1 MKIFLLECL
10 ANMIKIF
17 LVYKI
22 LSYFG
27 IILGIPLTYIIFTTY
42 HFLMKKLLNL
52 EYLSFDKSLI
62 GYCSRDQYNINLIMV
77 FKGNFNPDEIKK
89 AIEERLI
96 NQIPKLHSR
105 VVYKFFNYY
114 WKEFPPNEAIKQIFF
129 TSLKSKDEIENYLEK
144 HLNFR
149 INTLETFPFEI
160 RIIEFN
166 EKTDSISGA
175 IHFKFDHIL
184 SDGLGLLSLCFCL
197 CDDYSPEI
205 YPKILRV
212 KYTYSFIREILDTI
226 LFPLFSLYALFIVL
240 TSSNE
245 RTEYKPMYNY
255 HHYGISRFQMSKW
268 YPLNSM
274 KKLRAKY
281 SVSFNT
287 CVVGILLKAHKELL
301 ENIHF
306 LNVIIP
312 CGHTTLP
319 LTVKDVKLKNLAQGF
334 MMCLPCID
342 NFNELT
348 KLHKIIN
355 THIFNTTITSIP
367 IIAFRMMSEF
377 LPAKILNFIGNN
389 IIFKSDILISNIPGP
404 ESKLKVCGCEMID
417 CYPVVSPGR
426 MKAFFTISSFNGY
439 FRYIA
444 AFDKSVKYNLKDLM
458 FVINK
463 IMNDINDINI
473 LE

>member
-77 FKGNFNPDEIKK
+77 FKGNFNPEEIKK

-367 IIAFRMMSEF
+367 IFAFRMMSEF

-444 AFDKSVKYNLKDLM
+444 AFDKSVKYNLKELM

>member
-77 FKGNFNPDEIKK
+77 FKGNFNPEEIKK

-166 EKTDSISGA
+166 EKNDSTSGA

-226 LFPLFSLYALFIVL
+226 LFPLFSLYALFIVI

-367 IIAFRMMSEF
+367 IFAFRMMSEF

-444 AFDKSVKYNLKDLM
+444 AFDKSVKYNLKELM

>member
-1 MKIFLLECL
+1 MT
-10 ANMIKIF
+10 KIF

-22 LSYFG
+22 FSFVG

-42 HFLMKKLLNL
+42 HFLMQKIFNL

-62 GYCSRDQYNINLIMV
+62 GYCSRDQYNINLIML

-96 NQIPKLHSR
+96 KQIPKLHSR

-114 WKEFPPNEAIKQIFF
+114 WKEFPINEAIKQIFF
-129 TSLKSKDEIENYLEK
+129 TSLQSKDEIENYLEK

-166 EKTDSISGA
+166 EKNDSTSGA

-226 LFPLFSLYALFIVL
+226 LFPLFSLYALFIVI

-255 HHYGISRFQMSKW
+255 HHYGISRFKMSDW

-274 KKLRAKY
+274 RKLRSKY

-301 ENIHF
+301 ENVHF

-312 CGHTTLP
+312 IGHTTLP
-319 LTVKDVKLKNLAQGF
+319 LSVKDVQLKNLAQGF
-334 MMCLPCID
+334 MMCLPCIN
-342 NFNELT
+342 NFSELP

-355 THIFNTTITSIP
+355 THIFNTTLTSIP
-367 IIAFRMMSEF
+367 IFAFRMMSEF
-377 LPAKILNFIGNN
+377 LPVKILNFIGNN

-404 ESKLKVCGCEMID
+404 ESKLTVCGCEMID

-444 AFDKSVKYNLKDLM
+444 AFDKSVKYNLKDFM
-458 FVINK
+458 VIINK
-463 IMNDINDINI
+463 IMNEVNDIKI

>member
-1 MKIFLLECL
+1 MT
-10 ANMIKIF
+10 KIF

-22 LSYFG
+22 FSFVG

-77 FKGNFNPDEIKK
+77 FKGNFNPEEIKK

-281 SVSFNT
+281 SVSFNN

-301 ENIHF
+301 ENVHF

-312 CGHTTLP
+312 IGHTTLP
-319 LTVKDVKLKNLAQGF
+319 LSVKDVQLKNLAQGF

-355 THIFNTTITSIP
+355 THIFNTTLTSIP
-367 IIAFRMMSEF
+367 IFAFRMMSEF

-444 AFDKSVKYNLKDLM
+444 AFDKSVKYNLKELM

>member
-367 IIAFRMMSEF
+367 IFAFRMMSEF

>member
-77 FKGNFNPDEIKK
+77 FKGNFNPEEIKK

-367 IIAFRMMSEF
+367 IFAFRMMSEF

>member
-1 MKIFLLECL
+1 M
-10 ANMIKIF
+10 
-17 LVYKI
+17 
-22 LSYFG
+22 
-27 IILGIPLTYIIFTTY
+27 
-42 HFLMKKLLNL
+42 
-52 EYLSFDKSLI
+52 
-62 GYCSRDQYNINLIMV
+62 
-77 FKGNFNPDEIKK
+77 
-89 AIEERLI
+89 
-96 NQIPKLHSR
+96 
-105 VVYKFFNYY
+105 
-114 WKEFPPNEAIKQIFF
+114 
-129 TSLKSKDEIENYLEK
+129 
-144 HLNFR
+144 
-149 INTLETFPFEI
+149 
-160 RIIEFN
+160 
-166 EKTDSISGA
+166 
-175 IHFKFDHIL
+175 
-184 SDGLGLLSLCFCL
+184 LSLCFCL

-274 KKLRAKY
+274 KKLRTKY

-367 IIAFRMMSEF
+367 IFAFRMMSEF

-444 AFDKSVKYNLKDLM
+444 AFDKSVKYNLKDFM
-458 FVINK
+458 VIINK
-463 IMNDINDINI
+463 IMNEVNDIKI